1 MKEKL
6 ILLHK
11 ALEIGRF
18 VKIFFLFFLF
28 FLKTIISI

>member
-18 VKIFFLFFLF
+18 VKIFFFFF
-28 FLKTIISI
+28 FKTIISI